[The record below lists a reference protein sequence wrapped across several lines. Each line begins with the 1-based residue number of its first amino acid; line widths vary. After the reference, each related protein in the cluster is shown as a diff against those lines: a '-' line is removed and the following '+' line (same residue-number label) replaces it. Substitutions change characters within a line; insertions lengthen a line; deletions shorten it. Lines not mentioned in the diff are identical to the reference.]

1 VQVGP
6 THREPKS
13 SQDAPR
19 TGVHRGEADKDA
31 QAAFVLVVEDE
42 KSHGEAIVE
51 GLRRSGHVP
60 LLVGS
65 GAEAIASI
73 RRRPPDVV
81 ITDYKLGGDMNG
93 MDVLRQTK
101 QISPDTEV
109 ILITAHGSEQLARE
123 ALRPTNEYRAY
134 DYITKPI
141 DLEEVREVVNRA
153 ARQAITSREN
163 RAMREQLDKAFSFE
177 GIVGVSSEM
186 ARVIKRLKRVADSKI
201 TVLILGESGT
211 GKELVAQ
218 AIHNNSPR
226 KNKPFKVIN
235 CAGLNENL
243 LESELFGHVKGAYTG
258 AIADRKG
265 LFEAADGGTLFL
277 DEVGDMPM
285 AMQAKLLRALENGEI
300 IPVGSN
306 DVRRV
311 DVRVVAATR
320 RDLREMVNKGEFR
333 DDLYYRLNQVTIRL
347 PPLRERR
354 EDIPLLVD
362 HFIREANAK
371 HGKHVKSISAEAL
384 RRLSN
389 HRWEGNVRE
398 LKSVIDSMVVLADG
412 DRLDVDDLPESV
424 RGSTDIVPAG
434 AMATAGLTMD
444 EMEKIHIA
452 NTLRLT
458 GGNREKA
465 AKVLG
470 IGARTLYRKL
480 KEYGL
485 N

>member
-1 VQVGP
+1 MA
-6 THREPKS
+6 E
-13 SQDAPR
+13 
-19 TGVHRGEADKDA
+19 
-31 QAAFVLVVEDE
+31 AAFVLVVEDE
-42 KSHGEAIVE
+42 RSHGEAIVE

-60 LLVGS
+60 RLVES
-65 GAEAIASI
+65 GAEALDSV
-73 RRRPPDVV
+73 RQRPPDVV
-81 ITDYKLGGDMNG
+81 VTDYRLGGEITG
-93 MDVLRQTK
+93 MDVLCETK
-101 QISPDTEV
+101 RISPDTEV
-109 ILITAHGSEQLARE
+109 ILITAYGSEQLARD

-141 DLEEVREVVNRA
+141 DLEEVREVVGRA

-163 RAMREQLDKAFSFE
+163 RSMRDQLDKAFSFE
-177 GIVGVSSEM
+177 GIVGSSGEM
-186 ARVIKRLKRVADSKI
+186 SRVIKRLRRVADSKI
-201 TVLILGESGT
+201 TVLIVGESGT
-211 GKELVAQ
+211 GKELVAE

-243 LESELFGHVKGAYTG
+243 LESELFGHVKGAFTS
-258 AIADRKG
+258 AVSDRKG
-265 LFEAADGGTLFL
+265 LFEAADRGTLFL

-285 AMQAKLLRALENGEI
+285 AMQAKLLRALENGEVV
-300 IPVGSN
+300 PVGSN

-320 RDLREMVNKGEFR
+320 RDLREMVNKGEYR
-333 DDLYYRLNQVTIRL
+333 DDLFYRLNQVMIRL

-354 EDIPLLVD
+354 EDVPLLVE
-362 HFIREANAK
+362 HFICESNAR
-371 HGKHVKSISAEAL
+371 HGKDVKGISSEAI
-384 RRLSN
+384 RRLGN
-389 HRWEGNVRE
+389 HLWEGNVRE
-398 LKSVIDSMVVLADG
+398 LKSVIDSMVVLAEG
-412 DRLDVDDLPESV
+412 EQLDVDDLPDPV

-434 AMATAGLTMD
+434 AVPAAGLSMG

-465 AKVLG
+465 ATILG